1 LFIKNQEESSMKN
14 QAILTPVRDAHRFDE
29 NALKDYLSANLPGFQ
44 RPLKVDQFEGGQS
57 NPTFLL
63 TGGELKFVLRKKP
76 PGKLL
81 PSAHQVEREY
91 RVMKALGKTDVPV
104 PKMLHLCEDDTL
116 IGTPFFVMEYV
127 PGRVLGDLTLP
138 EMKPQERRA
147 VYSDMIRVLATLHA
161 VNYVELGLENYG
173 KPGNYFSRQIGR
185 WSKQYIAAKTDEI
198 DSMEKL
204 MQFLPANVP
213 EDDTSCIVHGDF
225 RMENMLFHPT
235 EPRVVALLDWELS
248 TLGHPLGDLGYSC
261 MPYHGGVAGKLSLDG
276 KVGPQ
281 TGIPTKEEFVA
292 EYCRHTGREHIPN
305 LNFYLAFSF
314 FRLASILQ
322 GVYKR
327 GIIGIASSSEALE
340 RGGLAREVADVAWS
354 LIEKE
359 G

>member
-1 LFIKNQEESSMKN
+1 MKTD
-14 QAILTPVRDAHRFDE
+14 AKLTAVREAHRFDE
-29 NALKDYLSANLPGFQ
+29 NALDDYLKNNLAGYTGALTVQ
-44 RPLKVDQFEGGQS
+44 QFEGGQS

-63 TGGELKFVLRKKP
+63 FAGGNEYVMRKKP

-91 RVMKALGKTDVPV
+91 KVMKALEQSDVPV
-104 PKMLHLCEDDTL
+104 PRMDLLCEDENI
-116 IGTPFFVMEYV
+116 IGTPFFVMEHV
-127 PGRVLGDLTLP
+127 QSRVLEDITLP
-138 EMKPQERRA
+138 GMAPEERRA
-147 VYSDMIRVLATLHA
+147 IYFDMIRVLAALHSVDFA
-161 VNYVELGLENYG
+161 DLGLENFG

-185 WSKQYIAAKTDEI
+185 WSKQYVAAKTEEI

-204 MQFLPANVP
+204 MQYLPENVS

-235 EPRVVALLDWELS
+235 EPRVIALLDWELS
-248 TLGHPLGDLGYSC
+248 TIGHPLGDLGYSC

-276 KVGPQ
+276 KVGPL
-281 TGIPTKEEFVA
+281 TGIPTEAEFVA
-292 EYCRHTGREHIPN
+292 EYCRHTGREQIPN

-340 RGGLAREVADVAWS
+340 RGSLAREVADAAWT
-354 LIEKE
+354 LIKKTE
-359 G
+359 

>member
-1 LFIKNQEESSMKN
+1 
-14 QAILTPVRDAHRFDE
+14 
-29 NALKDYLSANLPGFQ
+29 
-44 RPLKVDQFEGGQS
+44 
-57 NPTFLL
+57 
-63 TGGELKFVLRKKP
+63 
-76 PGKLL
+76 
-81 PSAHQVEREY
+81 
-91 RVMKALGKTDVPV
+91 
-104 PKMLHLCEDDTL
+104 MLHLCTDDTL

-138 EMKPQERRA
+138 DMNPGERRA
-147 VYSDMIRVLATLHA
+147 IYSDMIRVLAALHA
-161 VNYVELGLENYG
+161 VNYVELTLEDYG

-185 WSKQYIAAKTDEI
+185 WSKQYVAAKTDEI

-204 MQFLPANVP
+204 MQYLPANVP

-235 EPRVVALLDWELS
+235 EPKVVALLDWELS

-261 MPYHGGVAGKLSLDG
+261 MPYYGGVAGKLSLDG

-281 TGIPTKEEFVA
+281 TGIPTVEEFVA
-292 EYCRHTGREHIPN
+292 EYCRQTGREHIPN

-327 GIIGIASSSEALE
+327 GIIGIASSGEALE
-340 RGGLAREVADVAWS
+340 RGSLAREVADVAWS

-359 G
+359 S

>member
-1 LFIKNQEESSMKN
+1 MKD

-29 NALKDYLSANLPGFQ
+29 KALCAYLETYLEGF
-44 RPLKVDQFEGGQS
+44 RGPLAVEQFEGGQS

-63 TGGELKFVLRKKP
+63 NADGTQYVLRKKP

-91 RVMKALGKTDVPV
+91 RVMKALEKTDVPV
-104 PKMLHLCEDDTL
+104 PGMLVLCTDETV
-116 IGTPFFVMEYV
+116 IGTPFFVMQYV

-138 EMKPQERRA
+138 DTAPDERRA
-147 VYSDMIRVLATLHA
+147 VYFDMIRVLAALHA
-161 VNYVELGLENYG
+161 VDYVGLGLEDYG

-185 WSKQYIAAKTDEI
+185 WSKQYVAAKTDAIE
-198 DSMEKL
+198 SMERL
-204 MQFLPANVP
+204 MQYLPENVP

-235 EPRVVALLDWELS
+235 EPKVVALLDWELS

-261 MPYHGGVAGKLSLDG
+261 MPYHAGLAGRLSLDG

-281 TGIPTKEEFVA
+281 TGIPTEGEFVA
-292 EYCRHTGREHIPN
+292 EYCRRSGRTSIPN
-305 LNFYLAFSF
+305 WNFYLAFSF

-327 GIIGIASSSEALE
+327 GIMGIASSSEALQ
-340 RGGLAREVADVAWS
+340 RGSFTREVADLAWS
-354 LIEKE
+354 LLER

>member
-1 LFIKNQEESSMKN
+1 MKN
-14 QAILTPVRDAHRFDE
+14 QAILTPVREAHLFDE
-29 NALKDYLSANLPGFQ
+29 KALSGYLTSHLEGFELP
-44 RPLKVDQFEGGQS
+44 LEVEQFEGGQS

-63 TGGELKFVLRKKP
+63 HSKELQYVLRKKP

-91 RVMKALGKTDVPV
+91 RIMQALGETTVPV
-104 PKMLHLCEDDTL
+104 PKMLLLCEDETI
-116 IGTPFFVMEYV
+116 IGTPFFIMEYV
-127 PGRVLGDLTLP
+127 QGRVLADLSLP
-138 EMKPQERRA
+138 DMEPPERQA
-147 VYSDMIRVLATLHA
+147 IYSDMIRVLAALHT
-161 VNYVELGLENYG
+161 VNYQELGLEDYG

-185 WSKQYIAAKTDEI
+185 WSKQYVAAKTDEI

-204 MQFLPANVP
+204 MEYLPANVP

-276 KVGPQ
+276 KVGPR
-281 TGIPTKEEFVA
+281 TGIPTEAEFVA
-292 EYCRHTGREHIPN
+292 EYCRHTGRQDIPN
-305 LNFYLAFSF
+305 WNFYLAFSF

-340 RGGLAREVADVAWS
+340 RGSFAREVADVAWS
-354 LIEKE
+354 LIEK
-359 G
+359 

>member
-1 LFIKNQEESSMKN
+1 MKN
-14 QAILTPVRDAHRFDE
+14 QAKLTPVREALRFDE
-29 NALKDYLSANLPGFQ
+29 KALADYLTANLEGF
-44 RPLKVDQFEGGQS
+44 RGPLKVAQFEGGQS

-63 TGGELKFVLRKKP
+63 HSGDLKHVLRKKP

-91 RVMKALGKTDVPV
+91 RVMQALQNTGVPV
-104 PKMLHLCEDDTL
+104 PKMLLLCEDDTL

-127 PGRVLGDLTLP
+127 PGRVLADLTLP
-138 EMKPQERRA
+138 GMNPQDRQA
-147 VYSDMIRVLATLHA
+147 VYSDMVRVLAALHS
-161 VNYVELGLENYG
+161 VNYVKLGLEDYG

-185 WSKQYIAAKTDEI
+185 WSKQYGAAKTDEI

-204 MQFLPANVP
+204 MQYLPANVP
-213 EDDTSCIVHGDF
+213 EDDASCIVHGDF

-235 EPRVVALLDWELS
+235 EPKVIALLDWELS

-261 MPYHGGVAGKLSLDG
+261 MPYHGGVAGKLSLNG

-281 TGIPTKEEFVA
+281 TGIPTEAEFVA
-292 EYCRHTGREHIPN
+292 EYCRHTGREQIPN
-305 LNFYLAFSF
+305 WNFYLAFSF

-340 RGGLAREVADVAWS
+340 RGSLAREVADVAWS
-354 LIEKE
+354 LIEKTE
-359 G
+359 